1 MIIGVY
7 LGGAASIALFVLAGQ
22 DIVWLW
28 VGIIALSLFSFV
40 ESPQLQALLADVTP
54 RHLRDAAFSTYF
66 ALAFGVGSMWG
77 IVYGVVIDLAGQ
89 GDQGGGLTTVFWL
102 MALASILAALA
113 TLKIRIPKDQRH
125 VRDARSGGVG
135 AVARPAA
142 RESDWHLARPPVSV
156 ADAAVGRSARHVPTH
171 GPSAA

>member
-77 IVYGVVIDLAGQ
+77 IVYGVVIDLASQ

-113 TLKIRIPKDQRH
+113 TLKIRIPKGRGTYATPEPA
-125 VRDARSGGVG
+125 VSRRRAIRRSPERLATG
-135 AVARPAA
+135 AAA
-142 RESDWHLARPPVSV
+142 LVCRGCFRGPLGPPC
-156 ADAAVGRSARHVPTH
+156 PN
-171 GPSAA
+171 PWP

>member
-1 MIIGVY
+1 MYGVLLAASVPGPLVAGWLSDRVGRKPVIIGVY
-7 LGGAASIALFVLAGQ
+7 LAGAASIALFVLAGN

-77 IVYGVVIDLAGQ
+77 IVYGIVIDAGTK
-89 GDQGGGLTTVFWL
+89 GDGNGLTTVFWM
-102 MALASILAALA
+102 MAAASIAGGACDRCGSASRSTSDTYAA
-113 TLKIRIPKDQRH
+113 
-125 VRDARSGGVG
+125 
-135 AVARPAA
+135 AA
-142 RESDWHLARPPVSV
+142 
-156 ADAAVGRSARHVPTH
+156 
-171 GPSAA
+171 

>member
-1 MIIGVY
+1 MYGILLAASVPGPLVAGWLSDRVGRKPVIIGVY
-7 LGGAASIALFVLAGQ
+7 IGGAASIALFVLAGS

-77 IVYGVVIDLAGQ
+77 IVYGAVIDLVGH
-89 GDQGGGLTTVFWL
+89 GTEGGGLATVFWL
-102 MALASILAALA
+102 MAAASILAALA
-113 TLKIRIPKDQRH
+113 TLKIRIPKDKGTY
-125 VRDARSGGVG
+125 ATSE
-135 AVARPAA
+135 PA
-142 RESDWHLARPPVSV
+142 D
-156 ADAAVGRSARHVPTH
+156 SA
-171 GPSAA
+171 S